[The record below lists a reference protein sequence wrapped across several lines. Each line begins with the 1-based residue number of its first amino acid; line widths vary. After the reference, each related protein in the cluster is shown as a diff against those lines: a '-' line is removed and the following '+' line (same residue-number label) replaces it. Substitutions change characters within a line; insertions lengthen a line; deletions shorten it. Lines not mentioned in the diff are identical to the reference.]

1 MPIQLNQQSK
11 DSEDNSDYTPNLIDE
26 DKTTK
31 TSCREYITAEEDSS
45 EDATKSSR
53 DSPLEEE
60 LRRSHREAYDL
71 SILLAW
77 EKDEEARI
85 MRQSSLTR
93 QRPSSFL
100 DPTGGL
106 FDEVMASSAFRS
118 SENPS
123 STQELETNL
132 FNKTQSV
139 SDEKSGSSL
148 GGNDSGYIMVPNGGE
163 TEKASL
169 KTRIL
174 WKLKKLKK
182 RHTKKLTDSKK

>member
-11 DSEDNSDYTPNLIDE
+11 DSEDNSDYTPTLIDE
-26 DKTTK
+26 DKTIK

-45 EDATKSSR
+45 EAATKESR
-53 DSPLEEE
+53 DSAFEDE
-60 LRRSHREAYDL
+60 LRRSQKEVYDL
-71 SILLAW
+71 STLLAW

-93 QRPSSFL
+93 QRPCSFL

-106 FDEVMASSAFRS
+106 FDEVMASSPFRS
-118 SENPS
+118 
-123 STQELETNL
+123 LEHPTSMHEPESNL
-132 FNKTQSV
+132 FDKTQSV
-139 SDEKSGSSL
+139 SDDKSGSSL
-148 GGNDSGYIMVPNGGE
+148 GGNDIGYIMVPNGGE
-163 TEKASL
+163 SENASL